1 MDILLSR
8 NPVQQDI
15 HPYSNTNM
23 SPESE
28 PITVVKEKFI
38 PARIDEVWKY
48 LTDGILLTEWFATT
62 DGLKPN
68 GSFVF
73 DFGDGDF
80 FSGRV
85 VHWNQPTSLGF
96 TWKFLGVGQ
105 TSRIDYSLQSEGD
118 STFLILRDHGA
129 LTPEETVGLDEGW
142 DDFLMR
148 LTRRIETGQ
157 PCRYRWSE
165 TFGGAAFLGSD
176 TAIDVDAFGDH
187 WWRTN
192 FPGVQITPELV
203 QNNALNARRFV
214 LRDAAWGDLTMNV
227 TIRIKDLPGGIW
239 ASVTHEGWVKLPES
253 EQLPERRRFA
263 KLWERALRR
272 LEESRNHCW
281 TQSVP

>member
-1 MDILLSR
+1 M
-8 NPVQQDI
+8 
-15 HPYSNTNM
+15 NM

-38 PARIDEVWKY
+38 PAGIDEVWKY
-48 LTDGILLTEWFATT
+48 LTDGILLTQWFATT

-85 VHWNQPTSLGF
+85 VDWHEPTSLGL

-118 STFLILRDHGA
+118 STSLILRDHGA
-129 LTPEETVGLDEGW
+129 LTPEEAVGLDEGW

-165 TFGGAAFLGSD
+165 TFGAAAFLGSD
-176 TAIDVDAFGDH
+176 TRIEVYAFDVD
-187 WWRTN
+187 WWRSN
-192 FPGVQITPELV
+192 FPGVQVTLDLV
-203 QNNALNARRFV
+203 QPDASKARRFV
-214 LRDAAWGDLTMNV
+214 LRDAAWGELTMHA
-227 TIRIKDLPGGIW
+227 TIRVRHLPGGIW
-239 ASVTHEGWVKLPES
+239 ATVSHEGWVKLPES
-253 EQLPERRRFA
+253 EQLFERRRFA

-272 LEESRNHCW
+272 LEENSANAVVNAV
-281 TQSVP
+281 SAL

>member
-1 MDILLSR
+1 
-8 NPVQQDI
+8 
-15 HPYSNTNM
+15 M

-28 PITVVKEKFI
+28 PITVIKEKFI
-38 PARIDEVWKY
+38 PAGIDEVWKY
-48 LTDGILLTEWFATT
+48 LTDGILLTQWFATT

-85 VHWNQPTSLGF
+85 VQWHEPTSLGF

-105 TSRIDYSLQSEGD
+105 TSRIDYTLKSEGE
-118 STFLILRDHGA
+118 STSLILRDHGA
-129 LTPEETVGLDEGW
+129 LTPEEALGLDEGW

-176 TAIDVDAFGDH
+176 TPITVNDFDDQ

-192 FPGVQITPELV
+192 FPGIQITPDPV
-203 QNNALNARRFV
+203 QPNASNAKRFIV
-214 LRDAAWGDLTMNV
+214 RDDAWGDLTTTV
-227 TIRIKDLPGGIW
+227 TLRVRHLPGGDW
-239 ASVTHEGWVKLPES
+239 ASVSHEGWIKFPES
-253 EQLPERRRFA
+253 EQVGERRRFA
-263 KLWERALRR
+263 RLWENALRR
-272 LEESRNHCW
+272 LEEN
-281 TQSVP
+281 SVQAVAATTLAGQY